1 MLKMINDKEELIN
14 TLQNNI
20 DRLKMLYEQKKDA
33 CNLLDEKNTEL
44 SNKLNEKE
52 VAYYSLEAK
61 LNTLK
66 MAKVLT
72 GSKEENLEAKVKVS
86 NLVREIDKCI
96 ALLNR

>member
-20 DRLKMLYEQKKDA
+20 DRLKNLYEQKKVA
-33 CNLLDEKNTEL
+33 CSILDEKNAKL
-44 SNKLNEKE
+44 SGRLNEKE
-52 VAYYSLEAK
+52 EAYNSLEAK
-61 LNTLK
+61 FNTLK